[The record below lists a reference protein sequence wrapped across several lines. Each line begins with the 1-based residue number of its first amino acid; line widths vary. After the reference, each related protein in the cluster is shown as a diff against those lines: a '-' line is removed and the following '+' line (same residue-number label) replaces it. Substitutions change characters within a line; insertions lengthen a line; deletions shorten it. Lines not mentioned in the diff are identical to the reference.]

1 MSFHLPEPIVDS
13 LLAKLGHDDD
23 FRAAFQ
29 ADARAA
35 LASLGFAP
43 AADAGIREGIWVCLS
58 VSELASKE
66 AIRASHDALRRQLG
80 AARASYNPI
89 GLTVA
94 VKHDRAAA

>member
-1 MSFHLPEPIVDS
+1 MSFHLPEPIVDR
-13 LLAKLGHDDD
+13 LLARLGHDDD

-43 AADAGIREGIWVCLS
+43 AADASVTQGLWLCLA
-58 VSELASKE
+58 VDELASKE
-66 AIRASHDALRRQLG
+66 AIRATHEGLRRQLG
-80 AARASYNPI
+80 AARMSYNPI

-94 VKHDRAAA
+94 AKPDRSAA

>member
-23 FRAAFQ
+23 FRAAFV

-43 AADAGIREGIWVCLS
+43 AMDASIKDGLWLCMG

-66 AIRASHDALRRQLG
+66 AIRASHDGLKRQLG

-94 VKHDRAAA
+94 VRHDRNAA